1 MVVAKIDFIKKY
13 MNWNKNNNDNN
24 PWGSGGNNNPW
35 GSGGGNSNNMDF
47 EESIKKARDKFGKFK
62 IGGPRNLS
70 LLIIIAILIW
80 LATGFYRV
88 EPDEQGIELLFGKWN
103 EKTTQ
108 PGLHYFFP
116 TPIGQTIT
124 PKVEVIRKINV
135 GFRSASDLGFSSNTN
150 AERKVIEESLMLTGD
165 QNISDVAFT
174 VLFKIKDAGNF
185 LFKLRNPEIT
195 VKDMSESVVREVVG
209 QRDLQFLLTEGRQE
223 VEQVVRNE
231 LQELL
236 DSYES
241 GILIQSVQLQSVD
254 PPDQVIDAFDEVQ
267 RARQDKERLVNEA
280 NTYLNRI
287 VPNARGEA
295 AKLVE
300 SAKAYKEQV
309 VKQAEGVAQNFIDV
323 YNSYKDAKEV
333 TRRRIYL
340 ETLREVL
347 EGKNK
352 IILDDA
358 GGNQGVVPYLPLNEI
373 KKGSNN

>member
-1 MVVAKIDFIKKY
+1 

-24 PWGSGGNNNPW
+24 PWGSGGGKNPW
-35 GSGGGNSNNMDF
+35 NNGNSGNMDF
-47 EESIKKARDKFGKFK
+47 EDSIKKAKERFGKYK
-62 IGGPRNLS
+62 IGRPRNIS
-70 LLIIIAILIW
+70 IFIIIAILIW
-80 LATGFYRV
+80 LASGFYRV

-103 EKTTQ
+103 EGTTQ

-135 GFRSASDLGFSSNTN
+135 GFRSASDLGFASNTN

-165 QNISDVAFT
+165 QNIADVRFT
-174 VLFKIKDAGNF
+174 VLYKIKDAGNF
-185 LFKLRNPEIT
+185 LFKLRNPETT
-195 VKDMSESVVREVVG
+195 VKDMSESVMREVVG

-223 VEQVVRNE
+223 VEQVVRVL
-231 LQELL
+231 LQEIL
-236 DSYES
+236 DNYNS
-241 GILIQSVQLQSVD
+241 GVMVQSVQLQSVD

-267 RARQDKERLVNEA
+267 RARQDKDRLVNEA
-280 NTYLNRI
+280 NTYLNKI

-295 AKLVE
+295 AKLIE
-300 SAKAYKEQV
+300 SARAYKEQV

-323 YNSYKDAKEV
+323 YNSYKGAKEV

-352 IILDDA
+352 IILDDT
-358 GGNQGVVPYLPLNEI
+358 GEGQGVVPYLPLNEI
-373 KKGSNN
+373 NKNRNAN

>member
-1 MVVAKIDFIKKY
+1 
-13 MNWNKNNNDNN
+13 MNYNKNNNDNN
-24 PWGSGGNNNPW
+24 PWGSGKNNSPW
-35 GSGGGNSNNMDF
+35 GGGGSSNNMDF
-47 EESIKKARDKFGKFK
+47 EDSIKKAKEKFGKFK
-62 IGGPRNLS
+62 IGGPKNLS
-70 LLIIIAILIW
+70 IIILVAPLLW

-103 EKTTQ
+103 QTTTQ

-116 TPIGQTIT
+116 MPIGQTIT

-150 AERKVIEESLMLTGD
+150 AERKVIEESLMLSGD
-165 QNISDVAFT
+165 QNIADVGFT
-174 VLFKIKDAGNF
+174 VLYKIKDAGKF
-185 LFKLRNPEIT
+185 LFELRNPEST
-195 VKDMSESVVREVVG
+195 VKDMSESVMREIVG

-223 VEQVVRNE
+223 VEQDVRNL
-231 LQELL
+231 LQDIL

-241 GILIQSVQLQSVD
+241 GVLIQSIQLQSID

-267 RARQDKERLVNEA
+267 RAKQDKERLVNEA
-280 NTYLNRI
+280 NSYLNKI

-300 SAKAYKEQV
+300 EAKAYKEQV

-323 YNSYKDAKEV
+323 YNSYKNAKQV
-333 TRRRIYL
+333 TKRRIYL

-352 IILDDA
+352 IILDDN
-358 GGNQGVVPYLPLNEI
+358 GTGQGVVPYLPLNELN
-373 KKGSNN
+373 KNKVNN

>member
-1 MVVAKIDFIKKY
+1 

-24 PWGSGGNNNPW
+24 PWGSGGGKNPW
-35 GSGGGNSNNMDF
+35 GGGNSSNNMDF
-47 EESIKKARDKFGKFK
+47 EDSIKKAKERFGKFK
-62 IGGPRNLS
+62 IGGPRNIS
-70 LLIIIAILIW
+70 ILIIVAFLIW
-80 LATGFYRV
+80 LASGFYRV

-103 EKTTQ
+103 GSTTQ

-116 TPIGQTIT
+116 SPIGQTVT

-135 GFRSASDLGFSSNTN
+135 GFRSANDLGFSSNTN

-165 QNISDVAFT
+165 QNISDVRFT
-174 VLFKIKDAGNF
+174 VLYKIKDAGNF
-185 LFKLRNPEIT
+185 LFKLRNPETT
-195 VKDMSESVVREVVG
+195 VKDMSESVMREVVG

-223 VEQVVRNE
+223 VEQVVRNG
-231 LQELL
+231 LQEIL

-241 GILIQSVQLQSVD
+241 GILVQSVQLQSVD

-267 RARQDKERLVNEA
+267 RARQDKDRLVNEA
-280 NTYLNRI
+280 NTYLNKI

-352 IILDDA
+352 IILDDS
-358 GGNQGVVPYLPLNEI
+358 GNGQGVVPYLPLNELN
-373 KKGSNN
+373 KRNSE